1 MKLIADAGG
10 TKSDWALLDKNHE
23 EIISISG
30 LNPNIISFREI
41 EQIIRNELLS
51 YLEAEKINSV
61 SFYGAGLSV
70 ENYKDKMS
78 EILQEIFKNAEISVN
93 HDLLGAARSLCF
105 NQAGIIGILGTGSS
119 VCLYDGEKII
129 ETLGGHGY
137 LFGDEGSGAHF
148 GKVLLTRMLNNE
160 ISKQITKSFEEEQQK
175 PIKEFRNE
183 IYESK
188 FPNRELAKL
197 SKFIHENIE
206 HIEIQAIVKKS
217 LQTFFELSIK
227 KIPNYKSFQLYFN
240 GSIAHYF
247 SIFLK
252 EIATNEK
259 LEIAKIQIKPIEKL
273 IEFHKNHTL

>member
-10 TKSDWALLDKNHE
+10 TKSDWALLDKNHK
-23 EIISISG
+23 EIIPISG

-41 EQIIRNELLS
+41 EQIIRNELLFH
-51 YLEAEKINSV
+51 LDAKKIESV
-61 SFYGAGLSV
+61 YFYGAGLSV
-70 ENYKDKMS
+70 ENYKDRMS

-105 NQAGIIGILGTGSS
+105 EQAGIIGILGTGSS
-119 VCLYDGEKII
+119 VCLYDGEKIV
-129 ETLGGHGY
+129 ETFGGHGY

-148 GKVLLTRMLNNE
+148 GKILLKRMLDNKISIE
-160 ISKQITKSFEEEQQK
+160 ITRKFEAEQQK
-175 PIKEFRNE
+175 PIKEFRNF

-197 SKFIHENIE
+197 SEFIHENIE
-206 HIEIQAIVKKS
+206 HIEIQTIVGES
-217 LQTFFELSIK
+217 LQAFFELNIK

-247 SIFLK
+247 STFLR